1 MNIIL
6 TVCSINEIS
15 NIKIVTSF
23 IYFGFYNIMSLCE
36 CMYLFVC
43 VCVCVHVCLLS
54 QQEGSHT

>member
-23 IYFGFYNIMSLCE
+23 IYFGFYGDAAN
-36 CMYLFVC
+36 
-43 VCVCVHVCLLS
+43 LLI
-54 QQEGSHT
+54 